1 MIIVDNEVMP
11 GDKSINRVLIAD
23 DNTFIRFLVKKW
35 LETEA
40 QIIEI
45 AHGKDVLDAV
55 KEHAPNIIFLD
66 IHLPGRN
73 GKDILKDILAY
84 RRDAFVVM
92 LSADSMKE
100 NVLFA
105 ADNGAKAFITKPFT
119 RETLHRYYTMCPT
132 ILTRKADGQ
141 VEMQAVPAGA
151 LSLPETAEPVTV

>member
-1 MIIVDNEVMP
+1 MA
-11 GDKSINRVLIAD
+11 DKTVNRVLVAD

-35 LETEA
+35 LEAEA
-40 QIIEI
+40 KVIEV
-45 AHGKDVLDAV
+45 AHGKDVLDAF
-55 KEHAPNIIFLD
+55 KEHVPNVVFLD

-84 RRDAFVVM
+84 NPAAHVIM

-119 RETLHRYYTMCPT
+119 RETLHRYYAMCQTLMPVGE
-132 ILTRKADGQ
+132 ASVD
-141 VEMQAVPAGA
+141 
-151 LSLPETAEPVTV
+151 LPQPVTLDPAASAELTTA

>member
-1 MIIVDNEVMP
+1 MA
-11 GDKSINRVLIAD
+11 DKPINRVLIAD

-35 LETEA
+35 LEAEA

-45 AHGKDVLDAV
+45 AHGKDVLDAY
-55 KEHAPNIIFLD
+55 KEHAPNVVFLD

-84 RRDAFVVM
+84 HKEAYVVM

-105 ADNGAKAFITKPFT
+105 SNNGAKAFITKPFT
-119 RETLHRYYTMCPT
+119 RETLHRYFSMCQT
-132 ILTRKADGQ
+132 IIKTGDDQSAQSVADSLMAQ
-141 VEMQAVPAGA
+141 AAPQAVA
-151 LSLPETAEPVTV
+151 ETSA

>member
-1 MIIVDNEVMP
+1 MMHTETMF
-11 GDKSINRVLIAD
+11 GEKTLNRVLIAD

-35 LETEA
+35 LEAEA
-40 QIIEI
+40 QIFEV

-55 KEHAPNIIFLD
+55 KQHAPHVIFLD
-66 IHLPGRN
+66 IHLPGRS

-84 RRDAFVVM
+84 RRDSYVVM

-119 RETLHRYYTMCPT
+119 RETLHRYFTMCPT
-132 ILTRKADGQ
+132 IAMRKDGPESELE
-141 VEMQAVPAGA
+141 VRGAVAAKVSAPVGEMSPA
-151 LSLPETAEPVTV
+151 

>member
-1 MIIVDNEVMP
+1 MIS
-11 GDKSINRVLIAD
+11 DKSVNRVLIAD

-40 QIIEI
+40 QIFEI

-55 KEHAPNIIFLD
+55 KEHAPNIVFLD

-84 RRDAFVVM
+84 NKDAFVVM

-119 RETLHRYYTMCPT
+119 RETLNRYFTMCPT
-132 ILTRKADGQ
+132 IVYKQEGKNGASS
-141 VEMQAVPAGA
+141 VAMPQAAIKQSPAPSPSGA
-151 LSLPETAEPVTV
+151 LTTA